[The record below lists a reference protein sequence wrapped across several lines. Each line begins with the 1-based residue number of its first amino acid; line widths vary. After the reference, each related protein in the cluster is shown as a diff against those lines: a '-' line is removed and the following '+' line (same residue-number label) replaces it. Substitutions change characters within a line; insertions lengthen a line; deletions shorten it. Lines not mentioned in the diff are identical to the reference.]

1 MSSAIDGVG
10 VGMMVGRGVAVGAS
24 GAIGATAGA
33 GVLVGVAG
41 GAGDEVGRWA
51 IAGLDASCTC
61 SCTCS
66 ATLLSG
72 VRPDAGAGVGV
83 GGEGDAHARRSKT
96 RKNAMVDLVIGLV
109 SLRVDIYS
117 LRSLGDSRLRRTLI
131 SIIQLDDLSDERQG
145 ISLVD
150 YNVGSHGA
158 GFINQPAN
166 RHACNQSHRNR
177 TTATVARG
185 RITSAIAG

>member
-1 MSSAIDGVG
+1 MSSAMDGVG

-61 SCTCS
+61 S

-72 VRPDAGAGVGV
+72 VRPGAGVGV
-83 GGEGDAHARRSKT
+83 SGEGDAHARRNKT

-145 ISLVD
+145 ISIVD
-150 YNVGSHGA
+150 YNVGSHG
-158 GFINQPAN
+158 
-166 RHACNQSHRNR
+166 
-177 TTATVARG
+177 G
-185 RITSAIAG
+185 RVH

>member
-1 MSSAIDGVG
+1 MKKPVPLPWDDVMWTTQGLRLPLSSAIDGVG

-61 SCTCS
+61 S

-72 VRPDAGAGVGV
+72 VRPGAGAGVGV
-83 GGEGDAHARRSKT
+83 EGDAHARRSKT

-145 ISLVD
+145 ISIVD
-150 YNVGSHGA
+150 YNVGSHG
-158 GFINQPAN
+158 
-166 RHACNQSHRNR
+166 
-177 TTATVARG
+177 G
-185 RITSAIAG
+185 RVH

>member
-33 GVLVGVAG
+33 GAGVLVGVAG

-51 IAGLDASCTC
+51 IAELDA

-72 VRPDAGAGVGV
+72 VRPGAGAGVGV

-131 SIIQLDDLSDERQG
+131 SII
-145 ISLVD
+145 
-150 YNVGSHGA
+150 
-158 GFINQPAN
+158 
-166 RHACNQSHRNR
+166 
-177 TTATVARG
+177 
-185 RITSAIAG
+185 